1 MNPNQVNLFIS
12 QVFYIALVIMN
23 YQEKVEIA
31 KAANVIV
38 ASNDPRFNYQFI
50 KKQEH
55 IDKFDETP
63 DIVFMDRYDYSIKR
77 DEGDDMN
84 LPSLCP
90 FSLASCQNNL
100 EDMEAF
106 YAAKFPRLPSEYHGI
121 LARYSSGELLTKK
134 EVKNGIKK
142 AKKKNIELPVGLSVA
157 QGDHT
162 LHFD

>member
-1 MNPNQVNLFIS
+1 MSCSYQDKQEIS
-12 QVFYIALVIMN
+12 RAM
-23 YQEKVEIA
+23 
-31 KAANVIV
+31 NVII
-38 ASNDPRFNYQFI
+38 ASNDNRFNYQFI
-50 KKQEH
+50 KHQDH
-55 IDKFDETP
+55 IDKFNETP

-77 DEGDDMN
+77 DEGDDMH

-90 FSLASCQNNL
+90 LSLASCRGNL

-134 EVKNGIKK
+134 DVKNGIKK
-142 AKKKNIELPVGLSVA
+142 AKKKHQELPVGLSVA
-157 QGDHT
+157 SGDHT

>member
-1 MNPNQVNLFIS
+1 MYFFI
-12 QVFYIALVIMN
+12 VLDIMN
-23 YQEKVEIA
+23 YQEKAEIA
-31 KAANVIV
+31 KAANVII
-38 ASNDPRFNYQFI
+38 ASNDSRFNYQFI

-63 DIVFMDRYDYSIKR
+63 DIVFMDRYDYSIKT
-77 DEGDDMN
+77 DEGDEMN

-90 FSLASCQNNL
+90 LSLASCQNNL

-134 EVKNGIKK
+134 DVKNGIKK
-142 AKKKNIELPVGLSVA
+142 AEKKKIELPVGFSVA

-162 LHFD
+162 IHFD

>member
-1 MNPNQVNLFIS
+1 LYFFI
-12 QVFYIALVIMN
+12 VLDIMN
-23 YQEKVEIA
+23 YQEKAEIA
-31 KAANVIV
+31 KAANVII
-38 ASNDPRFNYQFI
+38 ASNDSRFNYQFI

-63 DIVFMDRYDYSIKR
+63 DIVFMDRYDYSIKT
-77 DEGDDMN
+77 DEGDEMN

-90 FSLASCQNNL
+90 LSLASCQNNL

-134 EVKNGIKK
+134 DVKNGIKK
-142 AKKKNIELPVGLSVA
+142 AEKKKIELPVGFSVA

-162 LHFD
+162 IHFD

>member
-1 MNPNQVNLFIS
+1 
-12 QVFYIALVIMN
+12 MN
-23 YQEKVEIA
+23 YQEKKEIA

-38 ASNDPRFNYQFI
+38 ACNDPRFNYQFI
-50 KKQEH
+50 KQQEH

-63 DIVFMDRYDYSIKR
+63 EIVFMDRYDYSIKR
-77 DEGDDMN
+77 DEGDDMTM
-84 LPSLCP
+84 PSLCP
-90 FSLASCQNNL
+90 LSLASCQNNL

-134 EVKNGIKK
+134 EIKNGIKK
-142 AKKKNIELPVGLSVA
+142 AEKKKIEYPVGLSVA